1 VLRSRIQIR
10 RSTNPPSTLA
20 NQKISLLRLPPELRN
35 KIYTYA
41 LGGEEILMKHHHNP
55 RDSAPSM
62 SIYRR
67 TQHASHP
74 LALSQKHHYH
84 LLTSRQ
90 IHLGTKSMPF
100 RLNTLSAFNSTW
112 AFALP
117 HYFLRHPQANAIRTV
132 KLCLNSRD
140 ITAFPVG
147 KTPEQVVLGRDT
159 VDVLRLMRKLR
170 GLSVVVVW

>member
-1 VLRSRIQIR
+1 
-10 RSTNPPSTLA
+10 
-20 NQKISLLRLPPELRN
+20 
-35 KIYTYA
+35 
-41 LGGEEILMKHHHNP
+41 
-55 RDSAPSM
+55 M

-170 GLSVVVVW
+170 GLSVVVGW